1 MPSVAVVVVVAVERA
16 DEDSVY
22 MCGNVEERKK
32 LCIRELYI

>member
-22 MCGNVEERKK
+22 MCENVEEIKK
-32 LCIRELYI
+32 NCV